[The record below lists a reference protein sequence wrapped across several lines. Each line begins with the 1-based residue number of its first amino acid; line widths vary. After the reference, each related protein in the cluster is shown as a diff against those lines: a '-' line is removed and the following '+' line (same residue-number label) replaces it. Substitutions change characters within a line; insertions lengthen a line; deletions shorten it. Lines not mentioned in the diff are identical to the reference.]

1 MLLLSLSFFH
11 QSDVSSRQDLEWV
24 GLKNGPGPLRKE
36 NDVEEKFTFR
46 RSCGL
51 YPCLAA
57 GSDSYP
63 LEKNLRA
70 GLGKVS
76 WELDLPK

>member
-1 MLLLSLSFFH
+1 MKS
-11 QSDVSSRQDLEWV
+11 E
-24 GLKNGPGPLRKE
+24 PGALRREK
-36 NDVEEKFTFR
+36 DVEEKFTFK

-57 GSDSYP
+57 GS
-63 LEKNLRA
+63 LEKNLRVE

-76 WELDLPK
+76 WDLDLPK